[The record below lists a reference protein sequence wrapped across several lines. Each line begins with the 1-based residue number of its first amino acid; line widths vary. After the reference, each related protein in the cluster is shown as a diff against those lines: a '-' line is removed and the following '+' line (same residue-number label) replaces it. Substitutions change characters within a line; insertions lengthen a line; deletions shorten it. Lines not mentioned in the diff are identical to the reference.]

1 MGGILSNLTG
11 SPETSES
18 GCNIFWGHVYQQSQK
33 LMSQDNIWSSWSCWW
48 FVCGLNNFEPTDSLQ
63 VFLELYE
70 VFRKYDDGNGR
81 IPLCQLRKA
90 FNEVHLYPS
99 KSQIFEMVQCAVEY
113 GSPCEPDHVTFGE
126 FCILVT
132 ELKNHYHNCHNI
144 ITPKPKSLY
153 REKKTETD
161 SIKWKKRVFL
171 GGSCNPTTWRQEL
184 AIPFLK
190 SHGITFYNPQVQNWR
205 PELLELE
212 AQAKENADIMF
223 FVIDKETRGISS
235 MIEVGYLVA
244 SMKQVILVLT
254 EIEDNDTECKR
265 VFTEQEKSD
274 LCRGRKILED
284 LVERNSVPVFTDIDT
299 ALKCTEIVLNQG
311 LRVQDL
317 DLQHGA
323 QPVIHGHIPV
333 GETLLQMREAFNSM
347 DSASFTTVDDQQLTP
362 QELKLAYKSCTG
374 KDLDSK
380 WLKKKDKHSKY
391 YFEEFCCIM
400 VESQVQPSTVQKKIT
415 SFISTIF
422 GKFSGH
428 SSCSMPCHSEKD
440 FRDVYLGGS
449 CGDSN
454 WRDKIAI
461 PILRKNGISY
471 VNPFI
476 SGYNQKLIPIQVQ
489 AREKCRLLLYV
500 ITDRTRSLSSMIE
513 AGYYVGLGCK
523 VILCIQQM
531 KEGAMIGGEKIS
543 ECGVKDYARGR
554 AYLADLANRE
564 GVHIFEDIL
573 ETVMYCVSYL
583 QEIPVDTGY

>member
-18 GCNIFWGHVYQQSQK
+18 QGCNIFWGHV
-33 LMSQDNIWSSWSCWW
+33 
-48 FVCGLNNFEPTDSLQ
+48 TR
-63 VFLELYE
+63 ELYE

-161 SIKWKKRVFL
+161 SIKWKKRENTTHFQVFL

-400 VESQVQPSTVQKKIT
+400 VESQVQPGTVQKKIT

>member
-18 GCNIFWGHVYQQSQK
+18 QGCNIFWGHV
-33 LMSQDNIWSSWSCWW
+33 
-48 FVCGLNNFEPTDSLQ
+48 TR
-63 VFLELYE
+63 ELYE

-161 SIKWKKRVFL
+161 SIKWKKRENTTHFQGNHCVVIDTVDLFSHL
-171 GGSCNPTTWRQEL
+171 LSHTMSLHSSGCFPGGSCNPTTWRQEL

-254 EIEDNDTECKR
+254 EIEDNDTECK
-265 VFTEQEKSD
+265 EYLLNK
-274 LCRGRKILED
+274 GKILED

-333 GETLLQMREAFNSM
+333 GETLL
-347 DSASFTTVDDQQLTP
+347 
-362 QELKLAYKSCTG
+362 
-374 KDLDSK
+374 
-380 WLKKKDKHSKY
+380 
-391 YFEEFCCIM
+391 I
-400 VESQVQPSTVQKKIT
+400 
-415 SFISTIF
+415 
-422 GKFSGH
+422 FSGH
-428 SSCSMPCHSEKD
+428 SSSSMPCHSERLQGCI
-440 FRDVYLGGS
+440 FRGQLW
-449 CGDSN
+449 DSTGEI
-454 WRDKIAI
+454 R
-461 PILRKNGISY
+461 LLYQFSRKNGISY

-513 AGYYVGLGCK
+513 VCK
-523 VILCIQQM
+523 YM
-531 KEGAMIGGEKIS
+531 KYHAMSMRTLLRDDMG
-543 ECGVKDYARGR
+543 
-554 AYLADLANRE
+554 
-564 GVHIFEDIL
+564 
-573 ETVMYCVSYL
+573 
-583 QEIPVDTGY
+583 